1 MKFTISPS
9 HIYTDETGA
18 VWPNVTSILK
28 QASLVDDRFFNDA
41 ACERGKDVHLATALY
56 DNDDLD
62 DDSISDTIRP
72 YLDGWIRFRRE
83 SGFVPDMVEQIV
95 WNETH
100 RYCGTLDITGRMNGV
115 NWLLDKKSGIAQPAT
130 AIQTSAYSEC
140 LDDHYSRGAVE
151 LHADGTYKLIA
162 YKNDRQDRS
171 VWYAALVLRNWK
183 INEGVT

>member
-41 ACERGKDVHLATALY
+41 ACERGKDVHLATALW
-56 DNDDLD
+56 DRDDLD
-62 DDSISDTIRP
+62 EDSISDTIRP

-83 SGFVPDMVEQIV
+83 SGFVPGMIEQIV

-100 RYCGTLDITGRMNGV
+100 RYCGTLDRTGRMNGKQY
-115 NWLLDKKSGIAQPAT
+115 LIDIKSGTAQPWT
-130 AIQTSAYSEC
+130 ALQTMAYSEC
-140 LDDHYSRGAVE
+140 LDGRYKRGAVE
-151 LHADGTYKLIA
+151 LHANGTYKIIE
-162 YKNDRQDRS
+162 YNKDRQDRS

-183 INEGVT
+183 HNEGIK